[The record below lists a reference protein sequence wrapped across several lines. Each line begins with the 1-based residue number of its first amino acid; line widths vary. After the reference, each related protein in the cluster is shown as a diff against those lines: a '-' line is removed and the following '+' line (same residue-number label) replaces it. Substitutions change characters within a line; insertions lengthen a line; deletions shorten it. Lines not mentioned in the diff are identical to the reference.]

1 MKAGINSVDKEFA
14 MEILQM
20 VDERHKEELRKVDH
34 KYRSLKK
41 RLEQWAK
48 GEDGFS
54 YVLDQMGTEGEENE
68 ENLERL
74 MEKLRAD

>member
-1 MKAGINSVDKEFA
+1 
-14 MEILQM
+14 M
-20 VDERHKEELRKVDH
+20 VDERHKEELRKVDY
-34 KYRSLKK
+34 KYRSLKQ

-54 YVLDQMGTEGEENE
+54 YELDRWGTEGEENE

-74 MEKLRAD
+74 MEELRAD